1 MEEQGALSAFHPAV
15 RRWFEGR
22 FPQGPSEPQAAG
34 WPAIRRREN
43 TLIAAPTGTGKT
55 LAAFLVCI
63 DGFFFRAQQG
73 AEPGRAGALGHAPGN
88 VVGGAAGG
96 ARRESA
102 ARTAE
107 ADGAAMSAAPFALD
121 PGPAPVRPRR
131 RERGYVPIEATQG
144 DRPPGVE
151 VLYVSPLK
159 ALAADIQQ
167 NLERPLAE
175 IEEVARSMG
184 LPVPEVRVGM
194 RSGDTPASARAAML
208 KKPPQ
213 ILVTTPESLYLLLTS
228 ARGREILRPVRTVIV
243 DEIHAMARDK
253 RGSHLAL
260 SLERLDALCD
270 ESPTRIGLSATQ
282 KPIELVAK
290 MLVGVGPDRVNAQG
304 EPRCTIV
311 DEGHRRALDL
321 ETVLPGTELEAVAS
335 GEQMGEVLDS
345 IAELVGQHQTTLVF
359 VNTRRMAERLAHQLA
374 ERLGEEG
381 VAAHHGSLSRNRR
394 LRVETALREGRLR
407 ALVATASLELGIDV
421 GPVELVCQIGSPRS
435 IATFL
440 QRVGRSGHFRGGT
453 PKGRLYPLTRDELVE
468 CAGLLRGIRNGRLD
482 RVLPPVAPLDILAQ
496 QIVAACA
503 AEPWK
508 ESELYELCARAAPY
522 EGLSRETF
530 EEVVELVSEGIE
542 TGRGRRAA
550 YVHRDRIGGELR
562 ARRGARLAALTSGGA
577 IPDVADYRVVADPD
591 ETFIGTVGE
600 DFAIDSL
607 PGDVFLLGS
616 STWRIRRVEAG
627 KLRVVDAEGA
637 QPNVP
642 FWAGEAP
649 ARTAE
654 LSDEVSNLR
663 ADLEP
668 ILETHDE
675 VAAVE
680 WLMSEA
686 GVGRDA
692 AEQIARYLGVSRTAL
707 GGLPTKDRL
716 VLERF
721 FDDAGGM
728 QLVIH
733 TPRGGRLNR
742 GLCLALR
749 KKFCKS
755 FNFELQAAANDDAMV
770 LSLGPHHS
778 FPLIDV
784 PFFLSTHGIEE
795 TLSQAVLPLPIFTAR
810 WRWNLNRSL
819 AVLRFRGGKKNP
831 PPIQRMESD
840 DLMAAVF
847 PQAAA
852 CQENVAGPVEIPD
865 HPLVRQ
871 TLHDCLYEA
880 MDVEGLKDLIERIRD
895 GRCELLCVDTTEP
908 SPLGHEILNGKPF
921 TFLDDAPLE
930 ERRTRAVRM
939 RRGLPVEERDLTQLD
954 AEAIAK
960 VREQAMP
967 APRDRDELHD
977 LLLGAGIWRADE
989 RWQVAF
995 RELEA
1000 TGRGAAFSVCD
1011 VEDRSDL
1018 RDARGCPVTVVPNA
1032 KDVTFWVATERLAW
1046 ARAIHVEAL
1055 EVGPAPVSVET
1066 AESLGDVDLCAEGT
1080 VDEGV
1085 AIAHVLRG
1093 HLETTGP
1100 IDAATLAARL
1110 CVRTGL
1116 IEIGLAA
1123 LESEGF
1129 VLRGR
1134 FERGEV
1140 GEGPEQF
1147 CARRLLAR
1155 IHSDS
1160 QTRLRASVEPV
1171 SAQDL
1176 MRFLFAWQHVAK
1188 GTQREGAPGVAQVI
1202 EQLQGVDLAAGAW
1215 ESEVLAA
1222 RVRGYRPE
1230 WLDPHCL
1237 SGQVS
1242 WLRLA
1247 PPGESPDAFEAEP
1260 GATKRKRATSQ
1271 STPLSLVLRGDLP
1284 WLLQAHRKP
1293 AHDPMNPAEP
1303 GREMGWGALAS
1314 PAAEKK
1320 TSKLTGKSASA
1331 NEAEALAGLLEP
1343 HGDGGECV
1351 GVVPSSS
1358 SAPSTSLSV
1367 SPAANAR
1374 ATQAGESLSDR
1385 ILALLRV
1392 RGALFHSELV
1402 AALDAK
1408 PLEVEAALWDLVS
1421 RGRVG
1426 ADGFQALR
1434 SLLKSRD
1441 PKKKGRAE
1449 TRARRG
1455 LRRGLAAGAT
1465 AGAEGRWSLVP
1476 EREATEDMDGLA
1488 EAIAEQL
1495 LVRWGIVFRDIA
1507 LREQLAIPW
1516 REIVWALRR
1525 LEARGVIRGGRFV
1538 SGFTGEQFA
1547 LPEALDEL
1555 ARVRRQPR
1563 DGERV
1568 RVCGSD
1574 PLNLVGILTPGAR
1587 VPAVRTR
1594 EVVYVDGLPVTLEQ
1608 TESARIAKATPADA
1622 EARAVADLARSATA
1636 QHTRETEAQEG
1647 PVERKVA
1654 SAQLELG

>member
-1 MEEQGALSAFHPAV
+1 METGASERDPLNDFHPAV

-34 WPAIRRREN
+34 WPAIRRRED

-63 DGFFFRAQQG
+63 DSFFRA
-73 AEPGRAGALGHAPGN
+73 R
-88 VVGGAAGG
+88 
-96 ARRESA
+96 
-102 ARTAE
+102 
-107 ADGAAMSAAPFALD
+107 DGAMTGRNGGGKELRSGVVPFQLD
-121 PGPAPVRPRR
+121 GGPPLPK
-131 RERGYVPIEATQG
+131 RERADVE
-144 DRPPGVE
+144 RPKGIE

-167 NLERPLAE
+167 NLDTPLEE
-175 IEEVARSMG
+175 IAAVARSMG
-184 LPVPEVRVGM
+184 QAMPEIRVGM
-194 RSGDTPASARAAML
+194 RSGDTPQSARAAML
-208 KKPPQ
+208 KNPPQ

-228 ARGREILRPVRTVIV
+228 ERGREILRPVRTVIV

-253 RGSHLAL
+253 RGSHLSL

-270 ESPTRIGLSATQ
+270 ERPTRIGLSATQ

-290 MLVGVGPDRVNAQG
+290 LLVGVAPDRIEADGQ
-304 EPRCTIV
+304 PKCTIV
-311 DEGHRRALDL
+311 DAGHERALDL
-321 ETVLPGTELEAVAS
+321 ELVLPGSELEAVAS
-335 GEQMGEVLDS
+335 GEQMGEILDS
-345 IAELVGQHQTTLVF
+345 IAEQVGHHQTTLIF

-374 ERLGEEG
+374 DRLGEEG

-468 CAGLLRGIRNGRLD
+468 CAGLIRGIRNGRLD
-482 RVLPPVAPLDILAQ
+482 RLLPPVAPLDILAQ

-508 ESELYELCARAAPY
+508 EDDLFALCGRAAPF
-522 EGLSRETF
+522 EGLTRETF
-530 EEVVELVSEGIE
+530 DEVVELVSEGIE

-550 YVHRDRIGGELR
+550 YVHRDRIGGQLR

-577 IPDVADYRVVADPD
+577 IPDVADYRVIADPD
-591 ETFIGTVGE
+591 ETFIGTIGE
-600 DFAIDSL
+600 DFAIESL

-627 KLRVVDAEGA
+627 KVRVVDAEGA
-637 QPNVP
+637 SPNVP

-649 ARTAE
+649 ARTEE
-654 LSDEVSNLR
+654 LSDEVSSLR
-663 ADLEP
+663 CDLEP
-668 ILETHDE
+668 LLETGDE
-675 VAAVE
+675 AATVA
-680 WLMSEA
+680 WLEEECGIGTVPA
-686 GVGRDA
+686 L
-692 AEQIARYLGVSRTAL
+692 QIARYLGFARTAL

-742 GLCLALR
+742 ALCLALR

-778 FPLIDV
+778 FPLSDV
-784 PFFLSTHGIEE
+784 PFFLSTNGIEE
-795 TLSQAVLPLPIFTAR
+795 TLSQAVLPLPVFTAR

-865 HPLVRQ
+865 HVLVRQ
-871 TLHDCLYEA
+871 TLHDCLHEA
-880 MDVEGLKDLIERIRD
+880 MDVDGLRDLIERMRD

-908 SPLGHEILNGKPF
+908 SVLGHEILNGKPF
-921 TFLDDAPLE
+921 TYLDDAPLE

-954 AEAIAK
+954 ADAIAQ
-960 VREQAMP
+960 VREQAAP
-967 APRDRDELHD
+967 DPRDPDELHD

-989 RWQVAF
+989 RWQSHF
-995 RELEA
+995 RVLEG
-1000 TGRGAAFSVCD
+1000 TGRAFVFEAFD
-1011 VEDRSDL
+1011 LEDRSGL
-1018 RDARGCPVTVVPNA
+1018 RDAAGRSAQIASRAVRYWA
-1032 KDVTFWVATERLAW
+1032 ATERAAW
-1046 ARAIHVEAL
+1046 ARALHPDPVAACGFDVEGAIAR
-1055 EVGPAPVSVET
+1055 VGAASADDSDGE
-1066 AESLGDVDLCAEGT
+1066 GD
-1080 VDEGV
+1080 

-1100 IDAATLAARL
+1100 IDAPTLSARL
-1110 CVRTGL
+1110 GVRTGL
-1116 IEIGLAA
+1116 VEIGLAT
-1123 LESEGF
+1123 LEAEGF
-1129 VLRGR
+1129 VLRGC
-1134 FERGEV
+1134 FERPALGD
-1140 GEGPEQF
+1140 GPEQF

-1160 QTRLRASVEPV
+1160 QSRLRASVEPV
-1171 SAQDL
+1171 TAQDFV
-1176 MRFLFAWQHVAK
+1176 RFLFEWQHVAK
-1188 GTQREGAPGVAQVI
+1188 GSQRAGATGVAEVI
-1202 EQLQGVDLAAGAW
+1202 EQLQGFDLAAGAW
-1215 ESEVLAA
+1215 ESEVLEA
-1222 RVRGYRPE
+1222 RVRDYRPE
-1230 WLDPHCL
+1230 WLDPLCL
-1237 SGQVS
+1237 SGRVS
-1242 WLRLA
+1242 WLRIA
-1247 PPGESPDAFEAEP
+1247 PPEKGDDADETERRA
-1260 GATKRKRATSQ
+1260 KATSR
-1271 STPLSLVLRGDLP
+1271 STPLSLVLRDDLP
-1284 WLLQAHRKP
+1284 WLLEAHRNATPVRNTKP
-1293 AHDPMNPAEP
+1293 EARADEQADALTPADTAPSSGGNPDRNP
-1303 GREMGWGALAS
+1303 GRTA
-1314 PAAEKK
+1314 
-1320 TSKLTGKSASA
+1320 
-1331 NEAEALAGLLEP
+1331 
-1343 HGDGGECV
+1343 
-1351 GVVPSSS
+1351 
-1358 SAPSTSLSV
+1358 
-1367 SPAANAR
+1367 
-1374 ATQAGESLSDR
+1374 DR
-1385 ILALLRV
+1385 IEDLLRT
-1392 RGALFHSELV
+1392 RGALFHGELV
-1402 AALDAK
+1402 EALGAR
-1408 PLEVEAALWDLVS
+1408 PVEVEAALWDLVA

-1434 SLLKSRD
+1434 SLLGARESN
-1441 PKKKGRAE
+1441 KKARAGS
-1449 TRARRG
+1449 RARRG

-1465 AGAEGRWSLVP
+1465 SGAEGRWSLVP
-1476 EREATEDMDGLA
+1476 PRSVTEEADALA

-1495 LVRWGIVFRDIA
+1495 LIRWGVVFRDVVT
-1507 LREQLAIPW
+1507 REHLAVPW

-1525 LEARGVIRGGRFV
+1525 LEARGAIRGGRFV

-1547 LPEALDEL
+1547 LPEALDAL
-1555 ARVRRQPR
+1555 NRVKRKPR
-1563 DGERV
+1563 EGERV

-1594 EVVYVDGLPVTLEQ
+1594 EIVYLDGLPLDLADK
-1608 TESARIAKATPADA
+1608 ESARIAESTPKDADA
-1622 EARAVADLARSATA
+1622 RRLKAEAKKAEPRRRRRDRRRAA
-1636 QHTRETEAQEG
+1636 
-1647 PVERKVA
+1647 A
-1654 SAQLELG
+1654 SAPEPASEPAPEKGQLEFR